1 MLITAGISIACEIVE
16 FSMQIILFKLSIEI
30 LAFIKIVLI
39 EAIYNVIIIIIIYP
53 LIEKAG
59 DVLMRIFKEKKVF
72 TKYY

>member
-1 MLITAGISIACEIVE
+1 MLITAGISIICALVE
-16 FSMQIILFKLSIEI
+16 FIMQIILFQLSVEI
-30 LAFIKIVLI
+30 LAFMKIVLI

-59 DVLMRIFKEKKVF
+59 DVLMRIFKEKKIF

>member
-16 FSMQIILFKLSIEI
+16 FIMQITLFNLSVEI
-30 LAFIKIVLI
+30 LTFIKIVFI
-39 EAIYNVIIIIIIYP
+39 EAMYNVIIIIIIYP

-59 DVLMRIFKEKKVF
+59 DVLMRIFKEKQIF

>member
-1 MLITAGISIACEIVE
+1 MLITAEISIVCEIVE
-16 FSMQIILFKLSIEI
+16 LIMQIVLFQLSIEI
-30 LAFIKIVLI
+30 LTLVKIILI

-59 DVLMRIFKEKKVF
+59 DVLMRIFKEKKIF

>member
-16 FSMQIILFKLSIEI
+16 FIMQIILFKLSIEI